1 MRSTQQVV
9 FIYWRFDS
17 GTLTFQFGAGIA
29 SCCDILLKRLLGSEC
44 VVPVDG
50 VCFQVLF
57 PAEFTCTGTGP
68 QDQKEISMV
77 ALDAVV
83 AADWEL
89 KEQEH
94 ENIVSLP
101 AGGVDVWRIAEST
114 FHRATPQRV
123 KG

>member
-1 MRSTQQVV
+1 L
-9 FIYWRFDS
+9 
-17 GTLTFQFGAGIA
+17 TLQFGAGIA
-29 SCCDILLKRLLGSEC
+29 SCCDFLLERLLASDC

-50 VCFQVLF
+50 VRLQVLF
-57 PAEFTCTGTGP
+57 PAQFTIAGTGP

-83 AADWEL
+83 AADREL

-94 ENIVSLP
+94 ENIVPLP

-114 FHRATPQRV
+114 FHRSPVTRL
-123 KG
+123 